1 MLPLIYDRSYADP
14 CLPVR
19 LKQNRTLTRTGG
31 GKILVIDD
39 DQILCLGFGIRLSAN
54 NYDPCFA
61 HDAESAIST
70 ALAEMPNLII
80 LDLGLPGH
88 DGYWVMRSLKEF
100 PRLADVPV
108 IVLTALDGFTHQR
121 RCRDAGA
128 QRFFEKPVTNLRLMT
143 SIRQLVG

>member
-1 MLPLIYDRSYADP
+1 MLPLTFDRSYADL

-31 GKILVIDD
+31 SKILVIDD
-39 DQILCLGFGIRLSAN
+39 DQVLCLGFGIRLRAN

-61 HDAESAIST
+61 HDAESAIRT

-88 DGYWVMRSLKEF
+88 DGYWVMQSLKEF